1 MKQHHLRPI
10 LSGELHTRPFHDFE
24 GTGRFIRF
32 IYLAGAEE
40 AYLFEQINRWLA
52 QQGMAV
58 ITSDEKFRRESRDGF
73 ALRIE
78 RHSEFVTISFIDHD
92 QASKPLRAG
101 ALASGAFDAASFPH
115 LPFSLIEEIKQ
126 PVFHAIWLEIA
137 GKPPRKISPDKVAE
151 LLHCRTAASS
161 VISGGAGQVHY
172 SFDNDEK
179 GFSRALLFND
189 SISPSRMGRVILRM
203 VELET
208 YRMLALLGLPVIRQY
223 GAEVS
228 GIETQLKNLTSA
240 ISALI
245 SDASEQAG
253 SLLPQLS
260 SLAAQ
265 IETISAETS
274 FRLSAT
280 NAYQEVF
287 YARMERLNISR
298 LDGHQGLYGFIDRR
312 MMPALQTCSAF
323 SRRLEDLSRRVE
335 RTGSLLRTHA
345 EYVIQ
350 NQNTALLTS
359 MNSRAQAQYRLQQTV
374 EGLSVIA
381 GTYYGVGLVGVLAKL
396 LPSHILQNISVDMIK
411 AISVPFVAILIAFI
425 LRRGTHL
432 AKKLTS

>member
-1 MKQHHLRPI
+1 
-10 LSGELHTRPFHDFE
+10 
-24 GTGRFIRF
+24 
-32 IYLAGAEE
+32 
-40 AYLFEQINRWLA
+40 
-52 QQGMAV
+52 
-58 ITSDEKFRRESRDGF
+58 
-73 ALRIE
+73 
-78 RHSEFVTISFIDHD
+78 
-92 QASKPLRAG
+92 
-101 ALASGAFDAASFPH
+101 
-115 LPFSLIEEIKQ
+115 
-126 PVFHAIWLEIA
+126 
-137 GKPPRKISPDKVAE
+137 
-151 LLHCRTAASS
+151 
-161 VISGGAGQVHY
+161 
-172 SFDNDEK
+172 
-179 GFSRALLFND
+179 
-189 SISPSRMGRVILRM
+189 
-203 VELET
+203 
-208 YRMLALLGLPVIRQY
+208 MLALLGLPVIRQY

-396 LPSHILQNISVDMIK
+396 LPLHILQNISVDMIK

>member
-1 MKQHHLRPI
+1 M
-10 LSGELHTRPFHDFE
+10 
-24 GTGRFIRF
+24 
-32 IYLAGAEE
+32 
-40 AYLFEQINRWLA
+40 
-52 QQGMAV
+52 
-58 ITSDEKFRRESRDGF
+58 
-73 ALRIE
+73 
-78 RHSEFVTISFIDHD
+78 
-92 QASKPLRAG
+92 RAG
-101 ALASGAFDAASFPH
+101 ALAPGAFDAASFPH

-137 GKPPRKISPDKVAE
+137 GKPPRKISPEKVAG

-260 SLAAQ
+260 LRH
-265 IETISAETS
+265 
-274 FRLSAT
+274 RLKRFQLKPVSDYLQPT
-280 NAYQEVF
+280 LI
-287 YARMERLNISR
+287 RRCLCP
-298 LDGHQGLYGFIDRR
+298 DG
-312 MMPALQTCSAF
+312 T
-323 SRRLEDLSRRVE
+323 
-335 RTGSLLRTHA
+335 A
-345 EYVIQ
+345 EYL
-350 NQNTALLTS
+350 AS
-359 MNSRAQAQYRLQQTV
+359 GWS
-374 EGLSVIA
+374 S
-381 GTYYGVGLVGVLAKL
+381 GVVWFYWTGE
-396 LPSHILQNISVDMIK
+396 
-411 AISVPFVAILIAFI
+411 
-425 LRRGTHL
+425 
-432 AKKLTS
+432 